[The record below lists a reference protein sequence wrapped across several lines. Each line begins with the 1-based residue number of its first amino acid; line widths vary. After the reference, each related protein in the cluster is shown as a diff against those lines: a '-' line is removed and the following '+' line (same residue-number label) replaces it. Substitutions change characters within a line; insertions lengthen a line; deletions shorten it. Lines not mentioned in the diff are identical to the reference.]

1 MKPAPSAVPVRWAVV
16 ADFDGTVTTF
26 DVGDALCLHFK
37 AATKEEV
44 EASYDP
50 SVSVPRWMQQYL
62 GAISASPLEIR
73 KFLRKSVCPRKGLT
87 SFTAFCR
94 RERVPFEIASGGV
107 DLYIAPLVRQWK
119 LGSVKVSCGGH
130 RRVQGGYRLSY
141 PMLRGCSLEEF
152 KASRVK
158 ALRRAGYKVVFCGD
172 GPSDFPAARV
182 ADAVFARHRLLLIC
196 RANGVKARPLVSFD
210 AITSFISK
218 KV

>member
-1 MKPAPSAVPVRWAVV
+1 MKPAPSALPVRWAVV

-26 DVGDALCLHFK
+26 DVGDALCLHFG

-50 SVSVPRWMQQYL
+50 SVSVPRWMQRYL
-62 GAISASPLEIR
+62 GGISASPLEIK
-73 KFLRKSVCPRKGLT
+73 KFLRKSVCPRKGLLP
-87 SFTAFCR
+87 FAAFCR
-94 RERVPFEIASGGV
+94 KERVPFEIASGGV
-107 DLYIAPLVRQWK
+107 DLYIDTLLRRWK
-119 LGSVKVSCGGH
+119 LGFVKTFCGSH
-130 RRVQGGYRLSY
+130 RRVAGGYRLSY
-141 PMLRGCSLEEF
+141 PMLRGRSLEEF

-158 ALRRAGYKVVFCGD
+158 ALQRAGYKVIFCGD
-172 GPSDFPAARV
+172 GPSDFPASKV

-210 AITSFISK
+210 ALISLISK